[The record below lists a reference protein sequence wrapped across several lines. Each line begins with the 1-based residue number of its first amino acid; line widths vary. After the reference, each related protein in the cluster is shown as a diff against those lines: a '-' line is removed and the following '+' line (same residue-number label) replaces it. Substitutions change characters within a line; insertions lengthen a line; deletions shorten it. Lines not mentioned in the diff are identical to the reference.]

1 MSGAT
6 PPAGD
11 GSAAELGA
19 AAERPLSIAI
29 DGPAA
34 AGKSTT
40 AREVAARLGLLYV
53 DSGAMY
59 RALALK
65 FLRTGVD
72 PHHPDALERFLAT
85 TQVDLVS
92 ETSGTRILLD
102 GEDVTEA
109 LRQEAVATFASTIAP
124 LKPVRTFLVERQ
136 RALAT
141 RIGVVMEGRDIGTVV
156 LPDALVKIFLVADLD
171 VRAARRA
178 MELEARGETAD
189 RSAIRAAIAERDRRD
204 VERAESPLR
213 AAPGAIT
220 VDTSE
225 LTIAEQVAAVVAV
238 ALAAR
243 PGGGPPAAS
252 GGKPGEGPPGSPAQE
267 SRTASGGDRDSTGVP
282 ELEFE
287 PEIRGFYRC
296 IRSVARGLAWV
307 CFGWKIHGIEH
318 LPATGGFILASNHV
332 SWIDPPLLGA
342 ASSRRLGYLAKVELF
357 EPPGFRQLIV
367 ALGAVPIRRH
377 TLDRRALETTKKV
390 LTAGLGLVLFP
401 EGTRSRSGK
410 LGPGKPGVSMLAAEA
425 GVPVVP
431 AYIHGTRD
439 LARAILRRTPLVIR
453 FGAPLA
459 PPPPGHGPTSREA
472 MRAHTERV
480 MAAIAGLAPDR
491 TRTAGRLEAA

>member
-1 MSGAT
+1 M
-6 PPAGD
+6 
-11 GSAAELGA
+11 
-19 AAERPLSIAI
+19 
-29 DGPAA
+29 
-34 AGKSTT
+34 
-40 AREVAARLGLLYV
+40 
-53 DSGAMY
+53 
-59 RALALK
+59 
-65 FLRTGVD
+65 
-72 PHHPDALERFLAT
+72 
-85 TQVDLVS
+85 
-92 ETSGTRILLD
+92 
-102 GEDVTEA
+102 
-109 LRQEAVATFASTIAP
+109 
-124 LKPVRTFLVERQ
+124 
-136 RALAT
+136 
-141 RIGVVMEGRDIGTVV
+141 
-156 LPDALVKIFLVADLD
+156 
-171 VRAARRA
+171 
-178 MELEARGETAD
+178 
-189 RSAIRAAIAERDRRD
+189 
-204 VERAESPLR
+204 
-213 AAPGAIT
+213 
-220 VDTSE
+220 
-225 LTIAEQVAAVVAV
+225 
-238 ALAAR
+238 
-243 PGGGPPAAS
+243 
-252 GGKPGEGPPGSPAQE
+252 
-267 SRTASGGDRDSTGVP
+267 SRTASAANPLSRPARRARDSTGLP
-282 ELEFE
+282 ELAFE
-287 PEIRGFYRC
+287 SEIRGFYRF
-296 IRSVARGLAWV
+296 IRSVARGLAWL

-459 PPPPGHGPTSREA
+459 PPPPGHGPESREA